1 MQRQRIPSL
10 DTTNP
15 VGWFTRFLAITAT
28 LGCSMAF
35 SHEAIEDMNT
45 QTAYAKVEAETPVA
59 KDSAAYDKQRDR
71 KKNAAKASEANA
83 TLAGFI
89 RLAVLDDP
97 SAQQTVMG
105 AIGMAGKDGVLA
117 LQALWASYGPK
128 GRLPFTQQA
137 FDQYVHTRRSISYPW

>member
-1 MQRQRIPSL
+1 MVH
-10 DTTNP
+10 T
-15 VGWFTRFLAITAT
+15 V
-28 LGCSMAF
+28 
-35 SHEAIEDMNT
+35 NT

-105 AIGMAGKDGVLA
+105 KVEKARARARKGGGGRGVPPLGGG
-117 LQALWASYGPK
+117 LWGP
-128 GRLPFTQQA
+128 
-137 FDQYVHTRRSISYPW
+137 

>member
-1 MQRQRIPSL
+1 
-10 DTTNP
+10 
-15 VGWFTRFLAITAT
+15 
-28 LGCSMAF
+28 
-35 SHEAIEDMNT
+35 MNT

-117 LQALWASYGPK
+117 LQALWASYGPE
-128 GRLPFTQQA
+128 GCRCACTNRSTCIFSCRGPHRLA
-137 FDQYVHTRRSISYPW
+137 W

>member
-1 MQRQRIPSL
+1 
-10 DTTNP
+10 
-15 VGWFTRFLAITAT
+15 
-28 LGCSMAF
+28 
-35 SHEAIEDMNT
+35 MNT

-117 LQALWASYGPK
+117 LQALWAAYGPK
-128 GRLPFTQQA
+128 GHPQTGALMELTSHTTQTLHGQA
-137 FDQYVHTRRSISYPW
+137 LSKS